1 MAISVMNMENEK
13 EHLEETLNWID
24 IQIKN
29 VNSEDEKLKII
40 IDGLRKQSRGK
51 YNEELETKEKLY
63 NITHKN
69 LEKYMESK
77 NKPYF
82 GRVDFREYKGEEETF
97 YIGKFGLGDMEKG
110 DEKVIDWRAPLADLY
125 YSGVSGETF
134 YRSPQG
140 IINGELNLKRKF
152 LIEDGKLKDA
162 FDEGINEIILQ
173 SADENENVLVD
184 EFLKINLEQ
193 SANSKLKDV
202 VATIQKEQNNIIRTE
217 KNISLIVQGS
227 AGSGKTTVALHRLAY
242 LLYRYKGKIQGEDI
256 VVVAP
261 NKLFLNYISDVLP
274 NLGIEKVKQVTFEKM
289 CCQML
294 NLKSKVYT
302 KDKKLSSIIESK
314 KYSGVENTLESS
326 RVRGSILYKN
336 LIDRYIEYIEERDVN
351 IDDIKIDNYILFNK
365 EEICRLYS
373 SDMKHLPINNRK
385 HEIKR
390 YFLLKIDDK
399 INKIMDKIDFY
410 YEYMIARLKKSM
422 EDGPDRRKTLTS
434 VYDERDKKKKDT
446 KNRAIQAFECY
457 FNRWSEIDTENLYEE
472 FLNDKEVFDRIIKGN
487 ISKNIWNNIKEEVKE
502 NREKKVIDGDDLA
515 PLCYLKFKIEG
526 VSKKFKYKH
535 IVVDEA
541 QDYSAFQMTI
551 LKEISINDSMT
562 IVGDLGQGIYYYKG
576 ITNWKDLIEDVFDSN
591 AKYTQLEHSYR
602 STMEIIKFANK
613 ILKLQKNNL
622 KPAVPVLRHGKV
634 PQVIEFKNNREF
646 GDALDRIV
654 EEVYTAGKKSIAVIG
669 KTYDQCKKIRE
680 YLKKYS
686 SYSWSLVRENDN
698 NLNFENIII
707 PSYMTKGLEFDCSV
721 IYNCSEENYG
731 ENELDRKILYVVL
744 TRALHMEYIFYSGKK
759 SKLIKNV

>member
-1 MAISVMNMENEK
+1 MAINVIDMKNEK

-24 IQIKN
+24 TQIKN

-173 SADENENVLVD
+173 SADESENVLVD

-217 KNISLIVQGS
+217 KNISLVVQGS

-302 KDKKLSSIIESK
+302 KDKKLSSIIENK

-422 EDGPDRRKTLTS
+422 EDGPDRRRTLTG
-434 VYDERDKKKKDT
+434 VYNERDKKKKDT
-446 KNRAIQAFECY
+446 KNRQY
-457 FNRWSEIDTENLYEE
+457 RL
-472 FLNDKEVFDRIIKGN
+472 LNVIL
-487 ISKNIWNNIKEEVKE
+487 
-502 NREKKVIDGDDLA
+502 IDGVRLIQ
-515 PLCYLKFKIEG
+515 K
-526 VSKKFKYKH
+526 
-535 IVVDEA
+535 
-541 QDYSAFQMTI
+541 T
-551 LKEISINDSMT
+551 SM
-562 IVGDLGQGIYYYKG
+562 
-576 ITNWKDLIEDVFDSN
+576 
-591 AKYTQLEHSYR
+591 
-602 STMEIIKFANK
+602 
-613 ILKLQKNNL
+613 KN
-622 KPAVPVLRHGKV
+622 
-634 PQVIEFKNNREF
+634 F
-646 GDALDRIV
+646 
-654 EEVYTAGKKSIAVIG
+654 
-669 KTYDQCKKIRE
+669 
-680 YLKKYS
+680 
-686 SYSWSLVRENDN
+686 
-698 NLNFENIII
+698 
-707 PSYMTKGLEFDCSV
+707 
-721 IYNCSEENYG
+721 
-731 ENELDRKILYVVL
+731 
-744 TRALHMEYIFYSGKK
+744 
-759 SKLIKNV
+759 

>member
-1 MAISVMNMENEK
+1 MAIKAMDMENEK
-13 EHLEETLNWID
+13 EHLEETLNWIET
-24 IQIKN
+24 QIKSI
-29 VNSEDEKLKII
+29 NSEDEKLKIS

-69 LEKYMESK
+69 LEKYIESK
-77 NKPYF
+77 NNPYF

-97 YIGKFGLGDMEKG
+97 YIGKFGLGDMENG

-134 YRSPQG
+134 YKSPQG

-152 LIEDGKLKDA
+152 LIENGKLKDA

-173 SADENENVLVD
+173 SNDQNGNALID
-184 EFLKINLEQ
+184 EFLRINLEQ

-202 VATIQKEQNNIIRTE
+202 VATIQKEQNNVIRSE
-217 KNISLIVQGS
+217 KNSSIIVQGS

-242 LLYRYKGKIQGEDI
+242 LLYRYRGKIQGEDI

-274 NLGIEKVKQVTFEKM
+274 NLGIEKVNQVTFEKI

-294 NLKSKVYT
+294 NLKRKVYT
-302 KDKKLSSIIESK
+302 KDKKLSNIIENK
-314 KYSGVENTLESS
+314 KYSNVKNILETSH
-326 RVRGSILYKN
+326 VRGSILYKN
-336 LIDRYIEYIEERDVN
+336 LIDRYVDYIEERDVN
-351 IDDIKIDNYILFNK
+351 IDDIKIDDYILFDK

-373 SDMKHLPINNRK
+373 NDMKNLPINSRK
-385 HEIKR
+385 YEIKR

-410 YEYMIARLKKSM
+410 YEYMIARLKKNM
-422 EDGPDRRKTLTS
+422 EDSLDRRKRLTS
-434 VYDERDKKKKDT
+434 VYNERDKKKKDV
-446 KNRAIQAFECY
+446 KNRAIQSFKNY

-472 FLNDKEVFDRIIKGN
+472 FLNDEEVFDKIVKGN
-487 ISKNIWNNIKEEVKE
+487 ISESIWNNIKEEVKE
-502 NREKKVIDGDDLA
+502 NREKKVIDSDELA

-526 VSKKFKYKH
+526 VPKKFKYKH

-551 LKEISINDSMT
+551 LKKMSMNNSMT

-576 ITNWKDLIEDVFDSN
+576 ISSWKRLIEDVFNSN
-591 AKYTQLEHSYR
+591 AKYIQLEHSYR

-613 ILKLQKNNL
+613 VLSLQQNNL
-622 KPAVPVLRHGKV
+622 KPAVPVLRHGKT

-654 EEVYTAGKKSIAVIG
+654 EEVYGAGKKSIAVIG

-686 SYSWSLVRENDN
+686 SYNWNLIKENDS
-698 NLNFENIII
+698 NLNFDNIII

-744 TRALHMEYIFYSGKK
+744 TRALHMEYIFYLGKK
-759 SKLIKNV
+759 SKLIKNM